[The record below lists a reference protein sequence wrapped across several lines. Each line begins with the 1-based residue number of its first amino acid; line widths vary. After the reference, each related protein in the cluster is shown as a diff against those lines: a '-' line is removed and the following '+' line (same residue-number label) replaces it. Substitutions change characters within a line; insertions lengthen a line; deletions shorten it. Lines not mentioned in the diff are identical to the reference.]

1 MEIINTFKI
10 VYNMFDNMK
19 NNDQQCP
26 HVLERLKALENLLV
40 FIQQKTPDQ
49 LSDDVKEGLEKL
61 SKTVSSAEKLIRKF
75 TDTHKLNHVVK
86 ASDYKLEFE
95 NLNKS
100 LTDTF
105 VILSGALHVHQEN
118 KLDEQE
124 KKLEEQ
130 EIKLTEQEKKLDE
143 QEIKL
148 EEQENKLEEQ
158 ENKLEEQELKLAKQE
173 RRMAEQEDK
182 IAEQE
187 DILLRVESNI
197 AYESRAYYCILQ

>member
-75 TDTHKLNHVVK
+75 TDTHKLNH
-86 ASDYKLEFE
+86 
-95 NLNKS
+95 
-100 LTDTF
+100 
-105 VILSGALHVHQEN
+105 
-118 KLDEQE
+118 LDEQE